1 MLKQKVVV
9 VTGGAGLLGR
19 QFCMSIAANG
29 GIAVIADRDAESAE
43 SAANDIL
50 NKYPGCAV
58 PELLDI
64 TDKNSILQL
73 IDRLKAKFG
82 RIDAVVNSAYPRNSN
97 YGRKLEEV
105 TYEDFYENVGL
116 HLGGYFLVAQQF
128 GLLFKE
134 QGGGNIINMASIY
147 GVMAPR
153 FEIYKDTSMTMPIE
167 YAAIKSGVI
176 QLSKYFAKY
185 FLASGVRVNTL
196 SPGGILDKQPA
207 SFLKAYSANC
217 GLNGMLSSEDVIGS
231 LVFLLSDSSKHITGQ
246 NLIVDDGFSL

>member
-1 MLKQKVVV
+1 MLKQKVIV

-29 GIAVIADRDAESAE
+29 GIAVIADWDAEAAE
-43 SAANDIL
+43 SAANDVL
-50 NKYPGCAV
+50 NKYPDCAV
-58 PELLDI
+58 AELLDI
-64 TDKNSILQL
+64 TDKNSVLQL
-73 IDRLKAKFG
+73 IDRLKARFG
-82 RIDAVVNSAYPRNSN
+82 RIDAVVNNAYPRNSQ
-97 YGRKLEEV
+97 YGRKLEDV
-105 TYEDFYENVGL
+105 TYEDFCENVGL

-185 FLASGVRVNTL
+185 FLASGVRVNSL

-207 SFLKAYSANC
+207 SFLKAYNANC
-217 GLNGMLSSEDVIGS
+217 GPKGMLISEDVIGP

-246 NLIVDDGFSL
+246 NFIVDDGFSL

>member
-1 MLKQKVVV
+1 MLKQKVIV

-29 GIAVIADRDAESAE
+29 GIAVIADRDAEAAE
-43 SAANDIL
+43 SAANDVL
-50 NKYPGCAV
+50 NKYPDCAV
-58 PELLDI
+58 AELLDI
-64 TDKNSILQL
+64 TDKNSVLQL
-73 IDRLKAKFG
+73 IDRLKARFG
-82 RIDAVVNSAYPRNSN
+82 RIDAVVNNAYPRNSQ
-97 YGRKLEEV
+97 YGRKLEDV
-105 TYEDFYENVGL
+105 TYEDFCENVGL

-185 FLASGVRVNTL
+185 FLASGVRVNSL

-207 SFLKAYSANC
+207 SFLKAYNANC
-217 GLNGMLSSEDVIGS
+217 GSKGMLSSEDVIGP

-246 NLIVDDGFSL
+246 NFIVDDGFSL

>member
-1 MLKQKVVV
+1 MLRQKVIV

-29 GIAVIADRDAESAE
+29 GIAVIADRDAEAAE
-43 SAANDIL
+43 SVANDVL
-50 NKYPGCAV
+50 NKYPDCAV
-58 PELLDI
+58 AELLDI
-64 TDKNSILQL
+64 TDKNSVLQL
-73 IDRLKAKFG
+73 INRLKARFG
-82 RIDAVVNSAYPRNSN
+82 RIDAVVNNAYPRNSQ
-97 YGRKLEEV
+97 YGRKLEDV
-105 TYEDFYENVGL
+105 TYGDFCENVGL

-207 SFLKAYSANC
+207 SFLKAYNANC
-217 GLNGMLSSEDVIGS
+217 GPKGMLNSEDVIGL

-246 NLIVDDGFSL
+246 NFIVDDGFSL

>member
-1 MLKQKVVV
+1 MLRQKVIV

-29 GIAVIADRDAESAE
+29 GIAVIADRDAEAAE
-43 SAANDIL
+43 SVANDVL
-50 NKYPGCAV
+50 NKYPDCAV
-58 PELLDI
+58 AELLDI
-64 TDKNSILQL
+64 TDKNSVLQL
-73 IDRLKAKFG
+73 INRLKARFG
-82 RIDAVVNSAYPRNSN
+82 RIDAVVNNAYPRNSQ
-97 YGRKLEEV
+97 YGRKLEDV
-105 TYEDFYENVGL
+105 TYGDFCENVGL

-196 SPGGILDKQPA
+196 SPGGILDKQPT
-207 SFLKAYSANC
+207 SFLKAYNANC
-217 GLNGMLSSEDVIGS
+217 GPKGMLNSEDVIGP

-246 NLIVDDGFSL
+246 NFIVDDGFSL